1 MTTFEVVLSSL
12 TAVGTLGA
20 AVFAAWSAW
29 SAKQAAEASHEL
41 AEIEAAR
48 DDLAW
53 RCVSVELS
61 TDGIVIDSLAGQVA
75 HVVVV
80 NSGPYPLHRAR
91 IWLHVGEIDWG
102 PQLFG
107 DLLPGAKAEF
117 TAFFPV
123 ADIVD
128 ADARLRFTDAYGV
141 AREASAR
148 GQVREVDPDPSEWID
163 AGRSFVGRVSG
174 LSIYERGTSYGP
186 HVTEFDAVEWAT
198 DLTSQY
204 ASGDETSE

>member
-1 MTTFEVVLSSL
+1 MTTFEVVLSTL

-29 SAKQAAEASHEL
+29 SAKGAAEASHNL

-61 TDGIVIDSLAGQVA
+61 TQQLTIDSKDGHVA

-91 IWLHVGEIDWG
+91 IWLRVGGLDWG

-117 TAFFPV
+117 TAFFPLTDV
-123 ADIVD
+123 SD
-128 ADARLRFTDAYGV
+128 ADAWLRFTDAYGT
-141 AREASAR
+141 ARMASAR
-148 GQVREVDPDPSEWID
+148 GQVQEVDPDPSKWIE
-163 AGRSFVGRVSG
+163 AGRSFALRASG

-186 HVTEFDAVEWAT
+186 RIAELDPVEWAT
-198 DLTSQY
+198 DL
-204 ASGDETSE
+204 ASEYSSDDETSG